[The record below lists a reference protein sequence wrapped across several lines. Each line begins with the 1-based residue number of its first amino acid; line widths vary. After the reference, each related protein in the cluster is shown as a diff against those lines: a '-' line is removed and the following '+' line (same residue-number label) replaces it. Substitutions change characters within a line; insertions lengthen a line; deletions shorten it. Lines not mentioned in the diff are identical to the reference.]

1 MFHSSET
8 EQMGWNDGA
17 WLFPRA
23 LHLLE
28 IPEYRKDVL
37 RGIVISI
44 GSRTDSTVKSHLH
57 LPQIGPFLM

>member
-1 MFHSSET
+1 
-8 EQMGWNDGA
+8 MGWNDGA

-44 GSRTDSTVKSHLH
+44 GSKTDSTVKSHLH
-57 LPQIGPFLM
+57 LPQIGPFLT